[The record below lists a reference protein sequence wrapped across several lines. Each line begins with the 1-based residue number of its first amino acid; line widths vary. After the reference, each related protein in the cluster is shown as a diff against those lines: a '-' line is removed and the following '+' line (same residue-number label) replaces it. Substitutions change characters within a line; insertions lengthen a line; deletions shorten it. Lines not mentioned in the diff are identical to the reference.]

1 MKKQLFYL
9 LLIALGTFFF
19 VSCNKKKL
27 TLTTADK
34 IIGTWQVQSDIYHQ
48 KVGSYD
54 YTDTVST
61 SGTIE
66 FRNDNRVYSDIQGQK
81 DTAVYTI
88 DSDTQ
93 LTIVGVDT
101 YQIKT
106 LTDHQLVLY
115 VVVTNSTGLYEETIS
130 LLK

>member
-1 MKKQLFYL
+1 MKKYFIYFLVISLTTFLF
-9 LLIALGTFFF
+9 AA
-19 VSCNKKKL
+19 CKKKKV
-27 TLTTADK
+27 TLTTSDK

-48 KVGSYD
+48 KVGTYD
-54 YTDTVST
+54 YTDTIST

-66 FRNDNRVYSDIQGQK
+66 FRNDNKVYSDIQGQK

-115 VVVTNSTGLYEETIS
+115 VAVTNTTGLYEETIS